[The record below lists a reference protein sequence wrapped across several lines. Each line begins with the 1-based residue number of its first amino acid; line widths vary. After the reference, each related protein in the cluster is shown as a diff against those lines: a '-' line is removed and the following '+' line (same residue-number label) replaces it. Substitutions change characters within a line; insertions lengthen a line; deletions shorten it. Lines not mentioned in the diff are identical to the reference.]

1 MDLFKENTFT
11 IQEDTITYLRT
22 RFMKPIEQL
31 FPLLKEPQKI
41 VITTHQKP
49 DADAMGSSLALRH
62 FFSQFGHKVT
72 VISPTNWAGWVD
84 WMPGVKDV
92 LDYEKNKQQANEVL
106 DNADWLFCLDFNIFH
121 RTKTMTEKLAQL
133 SCTKILID
141 HHQEPDEAS
150 FDYGISNTAKSSTCE
165 MIYDFIVE
173 SGHSDKITEEIS
185 ECLYAGVVGDT
196 GSFRF
201 SSAHEGVHKLVA
213 ELKSKGL
220 NHGPVHDKLFDNF
233 LENRLRFV
241 GHVLLHRMEV
251 FYEYNTVLIAIP
263 KSDLLKYQIKTGD
276 TEGLV
281 NFPQSI
287 QGIKLVAL
295 VIDRDEER
303 KWSFRS
309 KGDFDCNTFARKY
322 FEGGGHFN
330 ASGGR
335 SSDTLENTVQAFIKA
350 IKENAH
356 LLQ

>member
-1 MDLFKENTFT
+1 
-11 IQEDTITYLRT
+11 
-22 RFMKPIEQL
+22 MKKIEELYPQL
-31 FPLLKEPQKI
+31 IEPRKV

-49 DADAMGSSLALRH
+49 DADAMGASLALKH
-62 FFSQFGHKVT
+62 FLVKLGHSVT
-72 VISPTNWAGWVD
+72 VISPTNWAGWVN
-84 WMPGVKDV
+84 WMPGAHEV
-92 LDYEKNKQQANEVL
+92 LDYEKEKAKADKIL
-106 DNADWLFCLDFNIFH
+106 DEAECLFCLDFNIFH
-121 RTKTMTEKLAQL
+121 RTKSMAGRLQQL
-133 SCTKILID
+133 NCTKILID

-150 FDYGISNTAKSSTCE
+150 FNYGISNTSKSSTCE
-165 MIYDFIVE
+165 MIFDFITE
-173 SGHSDKITEEIS
+173 SGHADKIDKVIS
-185 ECLYAGVVGDT
+185 ECIYAGVVGDT

-201 SSAHEGVHKLVA
+201 SSTHAGVHRLVA
-213 ELKSKGL
+213 ILKEKGL
-220 NHGPVHDKLFDNF
+220 EHTHVHEQLFDNF

-241 GHVLLHRMEV
+241 GHVLLNRMEV

-263 KSDLLKYQIKTGD
+263 KADLLKYDIKTGD

-281 NFPQSI
+281 NYPQTI

-335 SSDTLENTVQAFIKA
+335 SSDTLENTVRRFKEVL
-350 IKENAH
+350 KENEN
-356 LLQ
+356 LLH

>member
-1 MDLFKENTFT
+1 
-11 IQEDTITYLRT
+11 
-22 RFMKPIEQL
+22 MKPIQEI
-31 FPLLKEPQKI
+31 FPLLTQPRNI

-62 FFSQFGHKVT
+62 FLVQFGHTVT
-72 VISPTNWAGWVD
+72 VVSPTNWAGWVN
-84 WMPGVKDV
+84 WMPGVKEV
-92 LDYEKNKQQANEVL
+92 LDYEMDKQKTKRIL

-121 RTKTMTEKLAQL
+121 RTKTLTEELKQL
-133 SCTKILID
+133 TCTKILID
-141 HHQEPDEAS
+141 HHQEPDAAS
-150 FDYGISNTAKSSTCE
+150 FDYGISDTTKSSTCE
-165 MIYDFIVE
+165 MIYDFIIG
-173 SGHSDKITEEIS
+173 SGHADKINEEVG
-185 ECLYAGVVGDT
+185 ECIYAGVVGDT

-201 SSAHEGVHKLVA
+201 SSAHAGVHSLVA
-213 ELKSKGL
+213 DLKSRGL
-220 NHGPVHDKLFDNF
+220 NHGPVHEKLFDNF

-251 FYEYNTVLIAIP
+251 FYEYNTVLIAVP
-263 KSDLLKYQIKTGD
+263 KSDLQKYQIKTGD

-309 KGDFDCNTFARKY
+309 KDDFDCNAFARKY

-330 ASGGR
+330 AAGGR
-335 SSDTLENTVQAFIKA
+335 SSDSLEKTVAYFKQVL
-350 IKENAH
+350 KENEN
-356 LLQ
+356 LL

>member
-1 MDLFKENTFT
+1 
-11 IQEDTITYLRT
+11 
-22 RFMKPIEQL
+22 MKPIQEI
-31 FPLLKEPQKI
+31 FPLLTQPRKI

-62 FFSQFGHKVT
+62 FLAQFGHSVT
-72 VISPTNWAGWVD
+72 VISPTNWAGWVN
-84 WMPGVKDV
+84 WMPGTKEV
-92 LDYEKNKQQANEVL
+92 LDYEKDKLKVETILQE
-106 DNADWLFCLDFNIFH
+106 ADWLFCLDFNIFH
-121 RTKTMTEKLAQL
+121 RTKTLTEKLKQL

-150 FDYGISNTAKSSTCE
+150 FDYGISDTSKSSTCE
-165 MIYDFIVE
+165 MIYDFIIA
-173 SGHSDKITEEIS
+173 SGHADKINEDIAV
-185 ECLYAGVVGDT
+185 CIYAGVIGDT

-201 SSAHEGVHKLVA
+201 SSASARVHRLVA
-213 ELKSKGL
+213 DLKERGL
-220 NHGPVHDKLFDNF
+220 NHGYVHDKLFDNF
-233 LENRLRFV
+233 LENRLRFT
-241 GHVLLHRMEV
+241 GHVLLNRMEV
-251 FYEYNTVLIAIP
+251 FYEFNTALIAIP
-263 KSDLLKYQIKTGD
+263 KIDLQKYQIKTGD

-281 NFPQSI
+281 NYPQSI

-335 SSDTLENTVQAFIKA
+335 SSDSLEQTVQYFKQVM
-350 IKENAH
+350 KENGN

>member
-1 MDLFKENTFT
+1 
-11 IQEDTITYLRT
+11 
-22 RFMKPIEQL
+22 MKPIEQI
-31 FPLLKEPQKI
+31 FPLLKEPRKI

-49 DADAMGSSLALRH
+49 DADAMGSSLAL
-62 FFSQFGHKVT
+62 FQFLTQLGHSVT

-84 WMPGVKDV
+84 WMPGVKGV
-92 LDYEKNKQQANEVL
+92 LDYEKNKPKANEVL
-106 DNADWLFCLDFNIFH
+106 DNTDWLFCLDFNIFH
-121 RTKTMTEKLAQL
+121 RTKTMTEKLAEL

-173 SGHSDKITEEIS
+173 AGYSDKITEEIS

-220 NHGPVHDKLFDNF
+220 KHGPVHDKLFDNF

-263 KSDLLKYQIKTGD
+263 KSDLLRYQIKTGD

-309 KGDFDCNTFARKY
+309 KDDFDCNTFARKY

-335 SSDTLENTVQAFIKA
+335 SSDTLDNTVQAFKNA